1 MAKEKEK
8 RKGTLRRNGAF
19 KAFMVLLGTVSV
31 IGAAGGTALTAIFA
45 ENDMYTETRE
55 DIGRTELEDEC
66 RTHIFG
72 VQERWQDI
80 QNCMENPD
88 AVPKGYIDQL
98 QAEMKDHYDPSQ
110 SNFEFIIHDPDDEV
124 LFQCYTSSSY
134 QYTWT
139 EPFYT
144 TTYETTRK
152 RMTPAEW
159 SVYAPPAGADVSVE
173 EIWVTE
179 EIKPT
184 EPEIPT
190 MSTELSHTNEGMA
203 ESYNGAL
210 ETIMPTELSQDV
222 VMEFEEQEESDAE
235 YQETLYYDVTISI
248 PYSEL
253 THSITGYVREELT
266 ANDSFARNE
275 RFFSIAYDY
284 RYVPPIVLGVSFV
297 LLLVSVGCLL
307 WAAGWRRGEEDPS
320 LGIFDKI
327 PFDVFTCLLGS
338 GCVISLVLLNDVN
351 RFSFSNYLT
360 IGLFI
365 SAILVFWLLLLWWIV
380 SIAVRIRTKTILSN
394 NLIVI
399 LWKKLYKTVK
409 EGIGQ
414 VQMLPI
420 LWQAPLIGFGFFLL
434 QLLGTALLSDG
445 NALGLGLI
453 ILLYT
458 AAIAAACAVVFSI
471 HLLEK
476 GAEKIS
482 GGDLNYKIPVE
493 KLFGTFKKHGQHLNS
508 IGDGM
513 NRAVSERMK
522 SERFKTELIANVSHD
537 IRTPLTSIINYT
549 DLLEKLDLKNEKAK
563 EYIEVL
569 TRQSARLRKLTE
581 DVLEASKATTGNMK
595 VQKETM
601 DLRVLLEQI
610 QGEYAEKLDTKSL
623 QMVCTVPE
631 TPLYISADGRLLWRV
646 MDNLFGNICKYA
658 MPHTRVYLDAFAENG
673 TVELTIRNISAV
685 QLHISADA
693 LMERFVQGDRSR
705 NTEGSGLGLSIAQSL
720 TNLQGGSMEL
730 KIDGDLFKVRLT
742 FPEMT

>member
-8 RKGTLRRNGAF
+8 RKGTLRRSGAF
-19 KAFMVLLGTVSV
+19 KAFMVLVGTISV
-31 IGAAGGTALTAIFA
+31 IGAAGGAVLTAIFA
-45 ENDMYTETRE
+45 QNDMYTETRE
-55 DIGRTELEDEC
+55 EIGRTELEDGC
-66 RTHIFG
+66 RNHIFE
-72 VQERWQDI
+72 VHERWQDI
-80 QNCMENPD
+80 QNCMENSD

-98 QAEMKDHYDPSQ
+98 QTAMEDHYDPSQ
-110 SNFEFIIHDPDDEV
+110 TNFEFIIHDPNDEV
-124 LFQCYTSSSY
+124 LFQSYTSGSY

-144 TTYETTRK
+144 TNYETTRK

-179 EIKPT
+179 EIKST
-184 EPEIPT
+184 EPEAPT
-190 MSTELSHTNEGMA
+190 MSTARPHADESMA
-203 ESYNGAL
+203 EEYHGAL
-210 ETIMPTELSQDV
+210 ETIMPTEVSPDML
-222 VMEFEEQEESDAE
+222 MELEEQEESDAE
-235 YQETLYYDVTISI
+235 YQETLYYDVTISV
-248 PYSEL
+248 PHSEL

-266 ANDSFARNE
+266 ADDFFARNAK
-275 RFFSIAYDY
+275 FFSIAYDY
-284 RYVPPIVLGVSFV
+284 RYVPPIVLGVSIV
-297 LLLVSVGCLL
+297 LFLVSVGFLL
-307 WAAGWRRGEEDPS
+307 WAAGWRRGEENPS

-338 GCVISLVLLNDVN
+338 GCVISLVLLNDAN
-351 RFSFSNYLT
+351 RFSSYLT
-360 IGLFI
+360 IGIFI
-365 SAILVFWLLLLWWIV
+365 STILLLWLLLLWW
-380 SIAVRIRTKTILSN
+380 SISVAVRIRTNTILSN

-399 LWKKLYKTVK
+399 FWKKLRKAVK
-409 EGIGQ
+409 DGIGQ
-414 VQMLPI
+414 IQMLPI

-434 QLLGTALLSDG
+434 QMLGTMMLADG
-445 NALGLGLI
+445 NGLGLGLI

-458 AAIAAACAVVFSI
+458 TAIAAACAVVFNM

-482 GGDLNYKIPVE
+482 GGDLNYKIPEE
-493 KLFGTFKKHGQHLNS
+493 KLFGAFKKHGQHLNN

-513 NRAVSERMK
+513 NLAVSERMK

-549 DLLEKLDLKNEKAK
+549 DLLEKLDLKDEKAQ

-595 VQKETM
+595 VQKEKM

-658 MPHTRVYLDAFAENG
+658 MPHTRVYLDGFAENG